1 MQEEVEAQEQP
12 VSRWQD
18 MKLTHKF
25 TIVVALI
32 ALLAFITMPVQ
43 AMTITMSNPDATIER
58 DVIVYQ
64 INETGPV
71 NITPLYGLYNTTS
84 IIDIDPDFSYL
95 FVLKPQYSNPLDE
108 PGTWV
113 SSGFSYVSS
122 NLMPII
128 VIMFLI
134 GLLLSRR

>member
-1 MQEEVEAQEQP
+1 
-12 VSRWQD
+12 
-18 MKLTHKF
+18 MKKQQIL
-25 TIVVALI
+25 IIALI

-43 AMTITMSNPDATIER
+43 AQTITMANPDATMER
-58 DVIVYQ
+58 DIIVYQ

-71 NITPLYGLYNTTS
+71 NVTPLYGLYNTTS

-108 PGTWV
+108 PGTWL
-113 SSGFSYVSS
+113 SSTFSYVSS
-122 NLMPII
+122 NLAALII
-128 VIMFLI
+128 ILFLI